1 MGKFVIKN
9 AKKGFNF
16 VLKAGNGQ
24 VIATS
29 EVYESEK
36 ACKAGIA
43 SVQKCAAEAA
53 IEDQTVE
60 GFATEKNPKFE
71 IYKDKKGEFRFRLKA
86 KNGEIISR
94 MSVLSLLD
102 ASFNS
107 FSCTKKR
114 ISSISMGFP
123 I

>member
-43 SVQKCAAEAA
+43 SVDRK
-53 IEDQTVE
+53 
-60 GFATEKNPKFE
+60 
-71 IYKDKKGEFRFRLKA
+71 
-86 KNGEIISR
+86 
-94 MSVLSLLD
+94 SVL
-102 ASFNS
+102 
-107 FSCTKKR
+107 
-114 ISSISMGFP
+114 G
-123 I
+123 